1 MEDKNSKRGYLNDDF
16 KIFIINDKKDME
28 FEYHHTTLI
37 KLLFF

>member
-28 FEYHHTTLI
+28 FEYHHHDFNKI
-37 KLLFF
+37 IIF